1 MVPRALISVSDKRG
15 VVEFARRL
23 SDLGWEIVSTG
34 GTAAALAQGGV
45 SVTPVEKITGFP
57 EILDGRVKTL
67 HPAVHGG
74 LLARRDVKGHMAAL
88 KEHDITPIDLVA
100 VNLYPFRETVAKQDV
115 KLEDAIE
122 QIDIGGP
129 SMLRSAAKNHSH
141 VLPVVDPR
149 DYDRVI
155 EAITTQNTDYSLRR
169 ELAAKVF
176 SHTAGYDAAI
186 AAYLSHDADLFPP
199 VVSLVMERVQELRYG
214 ENPQQKAALYSTR
227 EGRGVDVMK
236 QLHGKELSFNNLL
249 DVEAASMAVA
259 PWPDRPACAVIKHT
273 TPCGLALGK
282 TTEEAYRRALAS
294 DPKSAFGSVVG
305 FNTVVG
311 PETAQAM
318 ADLFVEV
325 VIAPRFHDEALEI
338 FQRKKNLRVV
348 EFPLP
353 DKRRAFDY
361 KKVRGGF
368 LVEDRFVYLA
378 DESEWKTVTK
388 REPNDAE
395 FRDLRFGWAAVSS
408 VKSNAIL
415 LAKDEAAIGIGAG
428 QMSRVD
434 ASFIAVHKARDA
446 GHDPAESVLASDA
459 FFPFPDGVEQ
469 AAAAGVTAIIQP
481 GGSIRDEEVIAAA
494 DAHGVAMVLTG
505 IRQFRH

>member
-1 MVPRALISVSDKRG
+1 MPRALISVSDKRG

-74 LLARRDVKGHMAAL
+74 LLARRDVKGHMVAL

-155 EAITTQNTDYSLRR
+155 EAISTQNTDYSLRR

-259 PWPDRPACAVIKHT
+259 PWPDRPACVVIKHT

-282 TTEEAYRRALAS
+282 TTEEAYRRALATDS
-294 DPKSAFGSVVG
+294 KSAFGSVVG

-368 LVEDRFVYLA
+368 LVQDRFAYLA
-378 DESEWKTVTK
+378 DESEWRTVTK
-388 REPNDAE
+388 RAPSDAE

-446 GHDPAESVLASDA
+446 GHDPAGSVLASDA